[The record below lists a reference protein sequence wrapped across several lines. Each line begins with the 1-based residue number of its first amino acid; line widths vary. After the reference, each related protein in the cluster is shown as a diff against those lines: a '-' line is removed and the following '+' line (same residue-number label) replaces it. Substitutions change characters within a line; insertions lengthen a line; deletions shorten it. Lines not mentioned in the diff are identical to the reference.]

1 MTSDVQISIQ
11 LLAFILY
18 VHDIIPLFVSWSYL
32 SPNFQEA
39 AAIP

>member
-18 VHDIIPLFVSWSYL
+18 VHDIIRIMIL
-32 SPNFQEA
+32 SLS
-39 AAIP
+39 